1 MSLPKGALSRAARF
15 VREGIKM
22 SVTKLAGK
30 ILGRRSFTLF
40 GVPSGLTSLDKN
52 GKSDV
57 VTFFYQPVTLPMQP
71 PKTIDSEIFWHYKQS
86 LKGISLS
93 AEGILYVSKG
103 IATSQGGNLSS
114 QGKLITT
121 FLQPI
126 DEKPPHKH
134 DLLRFSTK
142 KFFPSLYTSKKPVVT
157 LAAGWQRAFYHWVY
171 EVLPRLHLVEKGGY
185 AQECLYI
192 EAATPFQ
199 KQSLELMGIKPDQI
213 INAHAYS
220 AVQAPELI
228 IPSIPLTPT
237 HWACDYLRDKIVPQ
251 LSKKPP
257 LRLYVSRSDALRRR
271 ILNEAQVFAV
281 LKRYGFV
288 KVELSMLTFKEQ
300 AELFLAAEAV
310 VGPHGAGFSHL
321 VFCQPKTPF
330 LEIFDPAY
338 FNPCYWHVSDRVGL
352 EYHYLLGEGQ
362 RFPDGFQTHLDPD
375 ITVNLDQ
382 LEASLKLMGL

>member
-1 MSLPKGALSRAARF
+1 MSQPKGMVSRAARF
-15 VREGIKM
+15 VRDGIKK
-22 SVTKLAGK
+22 SAAACAGM
-30 ILGRRSFTLF
+30 LGRRSFTLF
-40 GVPSGLTSLDKN
+40 GVPAGLTSLE
-52 GKSDV
+52 GKSE
-57 VTFFYQPVTLPMQP
+57 VTFFYHPVTLPMRP
-71 PKTIDSEIFWHYKQS
+71 PKTVDPEIFWNYRQI
-86 LKGISLS
+86 LKGMLLPG
-93 AEGILYVSKG
+93 EGVLRVRDG
-103 IATSQGGNLSS
+103 IATSKGGNLSS

-126 DEKPPHKH
+126 DGKPPHKH

-142 KFFPSLYTSKKPVVT
+142 KFFPSLYKSKSPVVT
-157 LAAGWQRAFYHWVY
+157 LAAGWQGAFYHWVY

-185 AQECLYI
+185 ANAYLYV
-192 EAATPFQ
+192 EAVTPFQ
-199 KQSLELMGIKPDQI
+199 KQSLELMGINSSQI
-213 INAHAYS
+213 IDAHTYS

-228 IPSIPLTPT
+228 IPSTPQTPT
-237 HWACDYLRDKIVPQ
+237 HWGCDYLRDKIVPQ
-251 LSKKPP
+251 LSKKSP

-271 ILNEAQVFAV
+271 VLNESQVLA
-281 LKRYGFV
+281 LLNRYGFV
-288 KVELSMLTFKEQ
+288 KVELSALTFKEQ
-300 AELFLAAEAV
+300 AEFFLAAEVV

-352 EYHYLLGEGQ
+352 EYHYLFGEGP